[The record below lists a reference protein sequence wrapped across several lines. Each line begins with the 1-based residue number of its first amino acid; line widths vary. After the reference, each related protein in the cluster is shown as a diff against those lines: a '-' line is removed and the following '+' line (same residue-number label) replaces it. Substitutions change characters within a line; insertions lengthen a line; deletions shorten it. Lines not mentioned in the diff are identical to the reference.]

1 MGASV
6 ETTVRLFNRAAAFL
20 NIGKTGPRG
29 GNFVRNIKRAG
40 TCGGEEGKI
49 CPSPFCP
56 GF

>member
-20 NIGKTGPRG
+20 NIDKTGPRG